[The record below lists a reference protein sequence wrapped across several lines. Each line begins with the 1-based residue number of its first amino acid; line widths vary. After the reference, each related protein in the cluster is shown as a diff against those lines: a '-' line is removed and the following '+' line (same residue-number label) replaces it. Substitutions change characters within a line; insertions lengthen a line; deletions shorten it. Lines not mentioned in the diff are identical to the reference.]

1 MKKLSILSILFS
13 LLFYSCG
20 EDPVPQPDVIRA
32 YCNLY
37 HFIPEIGSVIWEA
50 DEVEVPDE
58 SIYAMQFAGSVILES
73 DAEAIAFTVKH
84 SGTKEVLASE
94 IFQLEKDK
102 YYNIIASGSKED
114 PTLFIREIDTSH
126 PQAGK
131 VKFQLLHSAP
141 EENSIDL
148 YMGGTT
154 PEKRVVSDLDYLNL
168 TDPFEV
174 LDIDARI
181 AITVSKHSEE
191 YVQDS
196 VLLSSIYN
204 EDIISGASYLTVVAN
219 FTFDPSSELTFWLY
233 ALPLE

>member
-1 MKKLSILSILFS
+1 MKKLFILSIFFS
-13 LLFYSCG
+13 LICLSCND
-20 EDPVPQPDVIRA
+20 DPEPGPELIRA

-37 HFIPEIGSVIWEA
+37 HFIPELGSVIWDV

-58 SIYAMQFAGSVILES
+58 KIYAMQFTGSIILES
-73 DAEAIAFTVKH
+73 ESEGIAFTVKH
-84 SGTKEVLASE
+84 SGTMEVLASE

-102 YYNIIASGSKED
+102 YYNIITSGSKED

-126 PQAGK
+126 PQAGN
-131 VKFQLLHSAP
+131 VKFQLLHAAP
-141 EENSIDL
+141 GQNSIDL

-154 PEKRVVSDLDYLNL
+154 PEKRIVSDLDYLVL
-168 TDPFEV
+168 TDPFEA
-174 LDIDARI
+174 LDSDARS

-191 YVQDS
+191 YHQDS

-204 EDIISGASYLTVVAN
+204 EDIISGASYLSVVAN

-233 ALPLE
+233 LMPLE